1 MEKIYIKNLEID
13 NKCFEEKEITI
24 YPLNIISTEYNYIY
38 DIVWYITDFHFF
50 NFYRINDYETL
61 LISKII
67 SGIIEH
73 YQYSAYID
81 NEMLIECV
89 DFVNEILDNNKN
101 NILKTLFAEHSH
113 LNIEKLNIKYD
124 SINSININSS
134 FNDDSNI
141 IEIIFIY
148 NEKSFSSKVFFSRK
162 IDVFISVLQSIIK
175 ILLTNNLYSNVYISD
190 YDFYN
195 IDLENANSKN
205 LYTRDFIF
213 KVNELSIKE
222 DFNNIKNRNDLI
234 EIFFK
239 YYNSNMFIENF
250 SLEESNKYLID
261 IFKSRIKSG
270 RNIYIT
276 TDNIKSFEDIANILK
291 LYINVRTF
299 FSESQL

>member
-175 ILLTNNLYSNVYISD
+175 ILLTNNLYGNVYISD

-195 IDLENANSKN
+195 VDLENANSKN

-276 TDNIKSFEDIANILK
+276 TDNIKSFEDIANIL
-291 LYINVRTF
+291 
-299 FSESQL
+299 

>member
-276 TDNIKSFEDIANILK
+276 TDNIKSFEDIANIL
-291 LYINVRTF
+291 
-299 FSESQL
+299 

>member
-124 SINSININSS
+124 SINSINSNSS

-195 IDLENANSKN
+195 IDLESANSKN

-276 TDNIKSFEDIANILK
+276 TDNIKSFEDIANIL
-291 LYINVRTF
+291 
-299 FSESQL
+299 

>member
-1 MEKIYIKNLEID
+1 MAKIYIKNLEID

-276 TDNIKSFEDIANILK
+276 TDNIKSFEDIANIL
-291 LYINVRTF
+291 
-299 FSESQL
+299 

>member
-1 MEKIYIKNLEID
+1 MAKIYIKNLEID

-24 YPLNIISTEYNYIY
+24 YPLNIISAEYNYIY

-73 YQYSAYID
+73 YQYNACID

-89 DFVNEILDNNKN
+89 DFVNEILDSNKN

-134 FNDDSNI
+134 FNDESSI

-148 NEKSFSSKVFFSRK
+148 NGKGFSSKVFFSRK

-175 ILLTNNLYSNVYISD
+175 ILLTNNLYGNVYISD

-195 IDLENANSKN
+195 VDLENANSKN

-213 KVNELSIKE
+213 KLNELGIKE

-250 SLEESNKYLID
+250 SLEDSSKYLID
-261 IFKSRIKSG
+261 IFKNRIKSG

-276 TDNIKSFEDIANILK
+276 TDNNIKGFEDIANTL
-291 LYINVRTF
+291 
-299 FSESQL
+299 

>member
-1 MEKIYIKNLEID
+1 MEKIYIKNFEID
-13 NKCFEEKEITI
+13 NKCFEEKEISI
-24 YPLNIISTEYNYIY
+24 YPLNIIPSEYNYIY

-50 NFYRINDYETL
+50 DFYRINDYEIL
-61 LISKII
+61 LISKVI

-73 YQYSAYID
+73 YQYSACID

-89 DFVNEILDNNKN
+89 DFVNEVLNNNKN
-101 NILKTLFAEHSH
+101 NILKTLFNEHSR

-124 SINSININSS
+124 AVNNININSS
-134 FNDDSNI
+134 FNNESNI
-141 IEIIFIY
+141 IDIIFIY
-148 NEKSFSSKVFFSRK
+148 NGKSFSSKVFLSRK

-190 YDFYN
+190 YNFYN
-195 IDLENANSKN
+195 IDLENANKKN

-222 DFNNIKNRNDLI
+222 DFSYIKNRNDLI

-239 YYNSNMFIENF
+239 YYNSNIFIENF

-261 IFKSRIKSG
+261 IFNNRINSG
-270 RNIYIT
+270 RNIYII
-276 TDNIKSFEDIANILK
+276 TDDTKRFEDIFK
-291 LYINVRTF
+291 
-299 FSESQL
+299 